1 MKKEDVNKL
10 TRDLNVMTVRQSAA
24 RRRFCAL
31 VSGTEVPLAEAAL
44 CIAWEDQR
52 LPRPGPAL
60 QQLDVLAD
68 ALRPHIVPHDAEQNI
83 AALNRLLF
91 QELGLQGNSQHYY
104 DPKNSYLDQVLE
116 RRLGLPILLS
126 LIYLEV
132 GWRLDLP
139 LNGLALPGHFLV
151 RYQQADQKIVVD
163 PFHAGRRWTDAEC
176 RMQIKSVHGTLS
188 REMISH
194 YYAPPPNT
202 LILARILRN
211 LKHAYLTT
219 RQYDLALAAIERML
233 LLDQSD
239 ASEIRDRGLVRLRL
253 GQAHGAL
260 EDFDR
265 YARLAP
271 DAYDLSEIQLF
282 ASALGAEISTSN

>member
-1 MKKEDVNKL
+1 
-10 TRDLNVMTVRQSAA
+10 
-24 RRRFCAL
+24 
-31 VSGTEVPLAEAAL
+31 VSGAETEVPLAEAAL

-52 LPRPGPAL
+52 LPRPGPVL

-68 ALRPHIVPHDAEQNI
+68 ALRPHIASADAEQNV
-83 AALNRLLF
+83 AAINRLLF
-91 QELGLQGNSQHYY
+91 QELGLQGNIENYY
-104 DPKNSYLDQVLE
+104 DPKNSYIDQVLE

-132 GWRLDLP
+132 GWRLGLP
-139 LNGLALPGHFLV
+139 INGLALPGHFLV
-151 RYQQADQKIVVD
+151 RYQQDDQQLVVD

-194 YYAPPPNT
+194 YYAPPSNA

-211 LKHAYLTT
+211 LKHAYLTVH
-219 RQYDLALAAIERML
+219 RYDLALAAIERML

-239 ASEIRDRGLVRLRL
+239 ASDIRDRGLVRLRL

-271 DAYDLSEIQLF
+271 EAYDLSEIQLF